1 MSVLAKDMIE
11 TNLEAI
17 VGKENVIKDPKNLGK
32 YSRDQ
37 SFVTPKLPLFAV
49 RARDK
54 EEIRRLILFANQYGI
69 PITPY
74 SSGTTFQGAHIPII
88 PGITVDLSQMNQI
101 FAIDSD
107 VRFAV
112 VEPGVTFR
120 QLQDEAKKKGL
131 RVMTSVGVPEYGSV
145 VATYL
150 ERTPLYSWPKYG
162 GFWELINFELVLPT
176 GDIMAFG
183 PLRIPWVKK
192 PVMDTGT
199 GMGLTRIWCG
209 AQGTMGIAV
218 KGVVFLGTLHDTVQ
232 KVFFIP
238 CERLRTALELLDSI
252 QRIEVGEECFV
263 ANRLYLAAWLAEKW
277 PKDFESMREALP
289 NWTIIL
295 VTRGWKEQVAYQEED
310 LKDVTSKLKAE
321 AETDLPGIT
330 DARKKVLK
338 ELDYPKGILNLN
350 RVKGVCNSLPV
361 YTSFVNIRAL
371 DRVVTRLTEKHNYPE
386 SEVGFFILPIERGQA
401 VYYEPS
407 FHRDPDN
414 EKDTERTQ
422 KLWFEVAEEMLNNGA
437 YYERPYGPL
446 AAMTYT
452 RATTYRS
459 ILKRIK
465 KIVDPNNIMNPG
477 KLTF

>member
-1 MSVLAKDMIE
+1 MSVLAKDMIG

-17 VGKENVIKDPKNLGK
+17 VGKENVIKDPKDLEK

-37 SFVTPKLPLFAV
+37 SFVPPKMPLFAV
-49 RARDK
+49 RVRDK
-54 EEIRRLILFANQYGI
+54 EEIRRLILFANQYRV
-69 PITPY
+69 PVTPY
-74 SSGTTFQGAHIPII
+74 SSGTTFQGAHIPTI
-88 PGITVDLSQMNQI
+88 PGVTVDLSQMNQI
-101 FAIDSD
+101 IAIDSD

-131 RVMTSVGVPEYGSV
+131 RVMTSVGVPDYGSV

-162 GFWELINFELVLPT
+162 GLWELINFEVVLPT
-176 GDIMAFG
+176 GDVMAFG

-199 GMGLTRIWCG
+199 GMGLTRIWCN

-238 CERLRTALELLDSI
+238 CERLRTALELLEGI

-263 ANRLYLAAWLAEKW
+263 ANKLYLAAWLAEKW
-277 PKDFESMREALP
+277 PKDFKNMREALP

-295 VTRGWKEQVAYQEED
+295 VTRGWKEQVKYQEED
-310 LKDVTSKLKAE
+310 LKDVTSKLRAQ
-321 AETDLPGIT
+321 AETELPGIR
-330 DARKKVLK
+330 DARNVLE
-338 ELDYPKGILNLN
+338 ELDYPKGIMSLN
-350 RVKGVCNSLPV
+350 RFKGVCNPLPV
-361 YTSFVNIRAL
+361 YTSFANVRTL
-371 DRVVTRLTEKHNYPE
+371 DRVVTRLVEKHNYPE
-386 SEVGFFILPIERGQA
+386 GDIGFFILPIERGQA
-401 VYYEPS
+401 IYYEPS
-407 FHRDPDN
+407 FYRDPDN
-414 EKDTERTQ
+414 EKDTKRTR

-446 AAMTYT
+446 ADMTYK
-452 RATTYRS
+452 RATLYRS

-477 KLTF
+477 KLTI